1 MKCNGRQEETKLKM
15 KKTGLKELFFL
26 QHLGS
31 KTETDFQR
39 REKYRGFILE
49 MGSPGTQCLLCDLVI
64 DTRFVDEAYI
74 LHQPTACGCCI
85 R

>member
-1 MKCNGRQEETKLKM
+1 MQWETGGNQAQDGEENRVERTFLPP
-15 KKTGLKELFFL
+15 TPGL
-26 QHLGS
+26 

-39 REKYRGFILE
+39 KEKYRGFIME
-49 MGSPGTQCLLCDLVI
+49 MGSPGTQCLPCDLVI